1 MATTAVQN
9 TPIEIDLTE
18 LAKSSGWTVNGNI
31 ASHSSCNSGN
41 LYVINYPIVE
51 GNTYE
56 FSWQPITV
64 TSGYVQAFMGTTGG
78 IQYTAGTGVVTE
90 TLTAAGTNPQFYFY
104 SNGNCD
110 IQNFTISEA
119 AESTSLTQQN
129 TMSFSEKTKKW
140 ISFYTY
146 IPDNAFSLFT
156 NTYSFYNGDLYVHES
171 GSENRNNFYGTQY
184 QSIIQFVDSA
194 ASIVPKSYL
203 SLSIQSNQLMVTGED
218 GITTSLG
225 QVSELAAQDFI
236 KDYLS
241 DGISSYNVNTIE
253 GIYSA
258 GFLRDSNS
266 PGGLLNGDPLKGTYL
281 ICTLISTSTGPLLLY
296 TINIVSKHSAIGSR

>member
-1 MATTAVQN
+1 MSSTAIQN
-9 TPIEIDLTE
+9 IPIEIDLTE
-18 LAKSSGWTVNGNI
+18 LAKTSGWEVNGSI
-31 ASHSSCNSGN
+31 ASHSSCNAGN
-41 LYVINYPIVE
+41 LYVINYPIVA
-51 GNTYE
+51 GNTYK
-56 FSWQPITV
+56 FSWQVLSIS
-64 TSGYVQAFMGTTGG
+64 SGYVQAFLGTSGG
-78 IQYTAGTGVVTE
+78 TQYTSSTAVVTE
-90 TLTAAGTNPQFYFY
+90 TITAAGTNPLFYFY
-104 SNGNCD
+104 SNGTCD
-110 IQNFTISEA
+110 IQNFTISEV
-119 AESTSLTQQN
+119 AESTSLTQKN

-140 ISFYTY
+140 ISFYSY

-156 NTYSFYNGDLYVHES
+156 NTYSFYNGNLYVHES

-184 QSIIQFVDSA
+184 QSIIQFVDGT
-194 ASIVPKSYL
+194 ASIMPKSYL

-241 DGISSYNVNTIE
+241 DSISSFNVNTIE

-258 GFLRDSNS
+258 SLLRDSNS

-281 ICTLISTSTGPLLLY
+281 ICTLISTENGPLLLY